1 VEKFAEVLDGYNP
14 QRVGTKDEKHDLVIE
29 LLDNYHNIAAGTVE
43 RLRERHDAERRK
55 KAGLKLRKKLRG
67 FEFGQ
72 DEMELY
78 DEDQDSPLPAAT
90 TSVEDLERWEQEA
103 QTWDLLSRLVKL
115 RYPSPGESAQ
125 SKQTRKLHK
134 YSSGREVWETF
145 LETDTL
151 ALERK
156 TVLDWL
162 KGTAKDAGED
172 IDSLVEDLQRN
183 ADRGEIVAN
192 GWLYTNQ
199 AIKHQKRIH
208 SWHSSL
214 DPTTP
219 DVRKS
224 LLNESKTAPLVTQLD
239 PDAPTRQNRKL
250 EQQDQYFE
258 RAIWLGCYEMLRRGK
273 NQSEIREWCANRSE
287 VWRAVSMPALPD
299 EIEEDAEI
307 TNPVS
312 WALWRRM
319 CFALARNGG
328 GDDYERA
335 VYGILSG
342 DNISVEQ
349 VSRSWDDFVFAHY
362 NALLRTQY
370 DEFLKSA
377 TLQDPAVANI
387 DAFNAVQFHGEPRG
401 AGRRLI
407 ENLRHD
413 SRTTT
418 EALEPMK
425 MLQGVLI
432 ADNFKEFIH
441 QQGLALSK
449 FANAEQ
455 PSFVIPVEKAQ
466 PNNLY
471 KYIREED
478 HDGLRVLAHVLLI
491 FMHLDVDLGGIYT
504 QTTIENV
511 IVSYIGFLRFAGKE
525 ELIPLYCSQLSGP
538 RKYTVLSR
546 MLIDVTD
553 SDQRLTQIRLMRELG
568 LNVQEFVKKQARYV
582 FSDHPDNEAG
592 YPASNFTLFEGAR
605 KADGSVEMK
614 SDFVGEDTTRVSRTD
629 ILLIRSFEWYLLVDG
644 LWSETFEVGTMLYKR
659 FFSKSNHL
667 ESLL

>member
-1 VEKFAEVLDGYNP
+1 
-14 QRVGTKDEKHDLVIE
+14 
-29 LLDNYHNIAAGTVE
+29 
-43 RLRERHDAERRK
+43 
-55 KAGLKLRKKLRG
+55 
-67 FEFGQ
+67 
-72 DEMELY
+72 
-78 DEDQDSPLPAAT
+78 
-90 TSVEDLERWEQEA
+90 
-103 QTWDLLSRLVKL
+103 
-115 RYPSPGESAQ
+115 
-125 SKQTRKLHK
+125 
-134 YSSGREVWETF
+134 
-145 LETDTL
+145 
-151 ALERK
+151 
-156 TVLDWL
+156 
-162 KGTAKDAGED
+162 
-172 IDSLVEDLQRN
+172 
-183 ADRGEIVAN
+183 
-192 GWLYTNQ
+192 
-199 AIKHQKRIH
+199 
-208 SWHSSL
+208 
-214 DPTTP
+214 
-219 DVRKS
+219 
-224 LLNESKTAPLVTQLD
+224 
-239 PDAPTRQNRKL
+239 
-250 EQQDQYFE
+250 
-258 RAIWLGCYEMLRRGK
+258 
-273 NQSEIREWCANRSE
+273 
-287 VWRAVSMPALPD
+287 
-299 EIEEDAEI
+299 
-307 TNPVS
+307 
-312 WALWRRM
+312 M

-582 FSDHPDNEAG
+582 FSDYPDNEAG

>member
-1 VEKFAEVLDGYNP
+1 M
-14 QRVGTKDEKHDLVIE
+14 E
-29 LLDNYHNIAAGTVE
+29 LLDNYHNIATGTVDH
-43 RLRERHDAERRK
+43 LRERHDAERRK
-55 KAGLKLRKKLRG
+55 KAGLKLRKKLHG

-72 DEMELY
+72 GDLELY

-103 QTWDLLSRLVKL
+103 QTWDLLRRLVRL
-115 RYPSPGESAQ
+115 RYPPPGERPQ
-125 SKQTRKLHK
+125 PKQPAIHE
-134 YSSGREVWETF
+134 YSSEREIWETF

-162 KGTAKDAGED
+162 KDTARDAGED
-172 IDSLVEDLQRN
+172 IDVLVEDLQRN

-199 AIKHQKRIH
+199 AIKKQKRIH
-208 SWHSSL
+208 SWIIPL
-214 DPTTP
+214 DPAKP
-219 DVRKS
+219 EVRKS
-224 LLNESKTAPLVTQLD
+224 LLNSSNTEALVTQLD

-250 EQQDQYFE
+250 EAQDQYFE

-273 NQSEIREWCANRSE
+273 SPSDIREWCVDRSE
-287 VWRAVSMPALPD
+287 VWRAISMSGLPD
-299 EIEEDAEI
+299 QIEQDAEI
-307 TNPVS
+307 TKPAS

-328 GDDYERA
+328 EDDYEKA

-342 DNISVEQ
+342 DITSVEP
-349 VSRSWDDFVFAHY
+349 VCRSWDDFVFAHY

-370 DEFLKSA
+370 DEFLVNHFLKDSV
-377 TLQDPAVANI
+377 VAKMDI
-387 DAFNAVQFHGEPRG
+387 FNAVQYYGEPG
-401 AGRRLI
+401 SAGKRLI
-407 ENLRHD
+407 ESMRQKHPA
-413 SRTTT
+413 TT
-418 EALEPMK
+418 EASEPMK

-432 ADNFKEFIH
+432 ADNFKDFIY

-455 PSFVIPVEKAQ
+455 PSFVIPAERAQ
-466 PNNLY
+466 PDDIY

-491 FMHLDVDLGGIYT
+491 FMHLEVDLGGIYT
-504 QTTIENV
+504 QTTTENV

-582 FSDHPDNEAG
+582 FSDYPDTETG
-592 YPASNFTLFEGAR
+592 YPASNFALFEGVR
-605 KADGSVEMK
+605 KADGSVKMK
-614 SDFVGEDTTRVSRTD
+614 SDFVGEDTTQISRTD

-644 LWSETFEVGTMLYKR
+644 LWSETFEVGTMLYMR
-659 FFSKSNHL
+659 FFSKSTRL
-667 ESLL
+667 